1 MAKSNHP
8 LSSWCVLRHLLGGE
22 RHAKELKMMRKAK
35 VLSYNTSDQSIIIYF
50 SLHELLEP

>member
-35 VLSYNTSDQSIIIYF
+35 VLYNTSDQSIIIYF